1 MSHYQSDSRSTQ
13 LYAVNWKIFIRTVC
27 YNFGKRLRTQIFS
40 RFETGC
46 DYWWTCFCSRHC
58 ILIDEIRLISVIF
71 AYKLDISAS
80 LSQNK
85 EFFKRTQLTG
95 PVHTDRVPNS
105 TSLFRTA
112 KPSSRKCRT
121 T

>member
-13 LYAVNWKIFIRTVC
+13 LYAVNRKIFIRTVC
-27 YNFGKRLRTQIFS
+27 HNFGKRMRSQILS

-46 DYWWTCFCSRHC
+46 DYRWTCFCSRHC
-58 ILIDEIRLISVIF
+58 MLIGEIRLISVTVT
-71 AYKLDISAS
+71 YKLDFSNS

-85 EFFKRTQLTG
+85 EFFTRTQLTG
-95 PVHTDRVPNS
+95 PVDTDSVPTS
-105 TSLFRTA
+105 TSRLRTA
-112 KPSSRKCRT
+112 KPSSGKCRT